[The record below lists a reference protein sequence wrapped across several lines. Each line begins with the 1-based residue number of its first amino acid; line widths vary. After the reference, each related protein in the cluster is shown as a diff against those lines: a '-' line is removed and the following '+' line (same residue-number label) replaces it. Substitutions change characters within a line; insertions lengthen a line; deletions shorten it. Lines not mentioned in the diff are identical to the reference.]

1 MVLYTITNGQASEAT
16 TAPAE
21 IKAAIT
27 KVLTDNLPTVYYNG
41 YCNYVV
47 PIRHFAKGEVAEYTG
62 GEYQPHHLGRYGIVR
77 NNYYQITIN
86 DITQPG
92 EPITDPTVDP
102 STDKDDET
110 NYWIKVSIK
119 VLSWK
124 IRTQNVIL

>member
-1 MVLYTITNGQASEAT
+1 MWCLSAISQRVRWLNTRVESINLTIW
-16 TAPAE
+16 
-21 IKAAIT
+21 
-27 KVLTDNLPTVYYNG
+27 
-41 YCNYVV
+41 VV
-47 PIRHFAKGEVAEYTG
+47 
-62 GEYQPHHLGRYGIVR
+62 IVR

-102 STDKDDET
+102 PTDKDDET
-110 NYWIKVSIK
+110 NYWINVSIK